1 MRLSIEIIARDFFP
15 SVPAYNPSSIK
26 VAGWTVSP
34 SETASFVEP
43 PLVAS
48 SDGDFQNSKIWL
60 ISAPGAVGK
69 STFAKQLARKTGAIF
84 VDLAKTDTIG
94 TNYLTGSLFKANLT
108 AHMAEHKVALLMDA
122 LDEASLRVTFES
134 RIHFFDDVIAIARDN
149 AFPVLIFGRPAA
161 IDESQLILEDKGFIP
176 AIISIDY
183 FTREDA
189 IQLVQNMALEKLR
202 SRNDD
207 LLENFS
213 KHQAVLQKRISDALE
228 ILDTTANNSGKNFS
242 RYAPVLDAVA
252 EFFCRYSNFSQAEL
266 SVQDIF
272 NKSILERICRYIL
285 EREQNK
291 LIQQLPFNQCEKD
304 NLYNAQEQMRA
315 LCHIYAGHQIKEFS
329 FDGSN
334 LPDQKKQAYVQI
346 AQEFIEQH
354 PFLVDGRNPTNEV
367 FSGAMQSFALKKGA
381 SNGMEVFL
389 HHAVSPLLAEFYFK
403 DDELYCPNI
412 VQQKKKESD
421 VPLVEIE
428 HIPFLLSSYEAL
440 ASSQDKKVFL
450 DITEAKEINYADI
463 SITCYDN
470 REEKEEELQHF
481 RSKADGKLIFEQHV
495 GGLTVSCRMMEI
507 EFRNNS
513 TFCLTLPLDI
523 DVRKL
528 SFCCPELQFVG
539 GGVVTMTA
547 NEAYSQVSKIN
558 KFGTIN
564 IYVNWPGAREYPW
577 SIATP
582 IERDGDEEN
591 LDDLQTALLSFCKL
605 IRSFRSHS
613 KGQLARFEDKID
625 HSRMSK
631 NFGEEIKNYLM
642 EKRIIQHSV
651 QKRMYYLDSDR
662 LVEETGAHYG
672 GVIQRDCPEKLRNIL
687 KSIIEQEN

>member
-1 MRLSIEIIARDFFP
+1 MSLSIEIIARDFFP

-26 VAGWTVSP
+26 VTGWTVAP
-34 SETASFVEP
+34 SEMASFVEP

-48 SDGDFQNSKIWL
+48 SDRNLQDSKIWL

-69 STFAKQLARKTGAIF
+69 STFAKQLALKTGAIF

-108 AHMAEHKVALLMDA
+108 ACMAEHKVALLMDA

-149 AFPVLIFGRPAA
+149 AFPVLIFGRPAS
-161 IDESQLILEDKGFIP
+161 IDESQLILEDKGFTP

-189 IQLVQNMALEKLR
+189 VQLVQNMALEKLCR
-202 SRNDD
+202 RNDD
-207 LLENFS
+207 SLENFS
-213 KHQAVLQKRISDALE
+213 RHQAVVQNRISDALE
-228 ILDTTANNSGKNFS
+228 ILDTTANISGKNFS
-242 RYAPVLDAVA
+242 GYAPVLDAVA

-272 NKSILERICRYIL
+272 NKSILEAICRYIL

-291 LIQQLPFNQCEKD
+291 LIQQLSFNPCEKN
-304 NLYNAQEQMRA
+304 NLYNPQEQMRA
-315 LCHIYAGHQIKEFS
+315 LCHIYAGHQIKDFS
-329 FDGSN
+329 FDGGN
-334 LPDQKKQAYVQI
+334 LPDQKKQSYVQI

-354 PFLVDGRNPTNEV
+354 PFLVDGRNSTNEV
-367 FSGAMQSFALKKGA
+367 FSGAMQSFALKQET
-381 SNGMEVFL
+381 SSGMEAFL

-403 DDELYCPNI
+403 DDELYYPDT
-412 VQQKKKESD
+412 VRQKKKETD
-421 VPLVEIE
+421 VPLVKME

-440 ASSQDKKVFL
+440 STQDKKVSL
-450 DITEAKEINYADI
+450 DITEATEIGYADI
-463 SITCYDN
+463 SITSYDN

-495 GGLTVSCRMMEI
+495 GALTVACRMMEI

-523 DVRKL
+523 DVKKL

-539 GGVVTMTA
+539 GGDVIMTA
-547 NEAYSQVSKIN
+547 NECYSQVSKIN

-564 IYVNWPGAREYPW
+564 VYVNWPGSREYPW

-582 IERDGDEEN
+582 IERDEDEKN
-591 LDDLQTALLSFCKL
+591 LDDLQTAFLSFCKL

-613 KGQLARFEDKID
+613 KGQLARFEDKIN

-631 NFGEEIKNYLM
+631 NFGEKIKNYLM
-642 EKRIIQHSV
+642 EKGIIQHSV
-651 QKRMYYLDSDR
+651 QKRMYYLDSNR

-687 KSIIEQEN
+687 KSIIEQDN